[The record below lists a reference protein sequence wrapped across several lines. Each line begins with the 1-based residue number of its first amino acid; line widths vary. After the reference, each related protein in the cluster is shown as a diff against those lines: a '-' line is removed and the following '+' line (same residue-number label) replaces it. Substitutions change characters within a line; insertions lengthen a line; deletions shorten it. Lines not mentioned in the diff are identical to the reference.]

1 MMVVYVVQSHAGF
14 LHFVITGIKL
24 FSTNV
29 LGGPVRAK
37 STMFG
42 KKKI

>member
-14 LHFVITGIKL
+14 LNFVITGIKL

-29 LGGPVRAK
+29 LGDSVNRL
-37 STMFG
+37 
-42 KKKI
+42 